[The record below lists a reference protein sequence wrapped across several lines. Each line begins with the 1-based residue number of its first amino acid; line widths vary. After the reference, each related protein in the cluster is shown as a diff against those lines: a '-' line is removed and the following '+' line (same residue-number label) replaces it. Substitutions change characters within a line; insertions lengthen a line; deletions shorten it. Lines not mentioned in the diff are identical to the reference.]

1 MPLKP
6 DNDGRRGAGILMPI
20 HSLPSPYGIG
30 NIGPAAF
37 AFIDF
42 LARSGQKYWQILPL
56 GPTDP
61 AFGNSPYMS
70 CSSLAGNPL
79 FISPEPLLE
88 KSLLKK
94 TEIAIDG
101 FSEYLVDYPRVTDFT
116 TKLLRLAY
124 QRCTNRHTD
133 SELEKFKE
141 KNPWALDYALFLSL
155 KKRYRQA
162 PWYTWPKEIRLRKS
176 RAVAQATTELG
187 DEIDYHIFVQ
197 YLFCTQWG
205 ALRQYAREKDIR
217 IIGDLPIYVALDS
230 VDVWVH
236 QEIFELEATS
246 GRPKSVA
253 GVPPDYFSPTGQ
265 LWGNPLY
272 RWHAR
277 SPLIKKHL
285 YDWWQHRL
293 KTALT
298 MMDVIRIDHFRGF
311 SSYWSIP
318 AREKTAINGSWKK
331 GPGISF
337 FREMED
343 RLGRMSIIAEDLG
356 IITPEVEHLRD
367 ELGYPGMKILLFA
380 FDGDANNSY
389 LPHNYTHNCVVY
401 TGTHDNDT
409 AVGWYLSPTTKPQ
422 TRRRAKRQAN
432 QLNDDAASF
441 HRDMIYL
448 AHSSVAD
455 IAVIPMQD
463 ILGFGNDCRMN
474 TPGTSK
480 GNWRWRCADR
490 FITDEL
496 AVWLYDVTAFFNRLN
511 KNKKTAGGSR
521 TDATAGAGI

>member
-1 MPLKP
+1 MGMPLKP
-6 DNDGRRGAGILMPI
+6 DNDNRRGAGILLPI
-20 HSLPSPYGIG
+20 HSLPSPFGIG

-42 LARSGQKYWQILPL
+42 LTDAGQTYWQILPL
-56 GPTDP
+56 GPTDS

-79 FISPEPLLE
+79 FISPELLQK
-88 KSLLKK
+88 KSLLKQ
-94 TEIAIDG
+94 TEITVDG
-101 FSEYLVDYPRVTDFT
+101 FSEYLVEYPRVTGFN
-116 TKLLRLAY
+116 TKLLRLAW
-124 QRCTNRHTD
+124 QRFTSRHTN

-141 KNPWALDYALFLSL
+141 KNPWVCDYALFLSL

-162 PWYTWPKEIRLRKS
+162 PWYTWPKEIRFRKS
-176 RAVAQATTELG
+176 RAIAQATTELG
-187 DEIDYHIFVQ
+187 DEINYHTFVQ
-197 YLFCTQWG
+197 YLFFTQWE
-205 ALRQYAREKDIR
+205 ALHQYAREKGIR
-217 IIGDLPIYVALDS
+217 IIGDLPIYVALDG

-236 QEIFELEATS
+236 QEIFELQATS

-277 SPLIKKHL
+277 SPLVKKHL
-285 YDWWQHRL
+285 YGWWQHRL
-293 KTALT
+293 KAALT
-298 MMDVIRIDHFRGF
+298 MMDVVRIDHFRGF
-311 SSYWSIP
+311 SSYWSVP
-318 AREKTAINGSWKK
+318 ANEKTAINGTWKK

-343 RLGRMSIIAEDLG
+343 RLGRMAIIAEDLG
-356 IITPEVEHLRD
+356 IITPEVEQLRD

-380 FDGDANNSY
+380 FDGNTDNSY

-409 AVGWYLSPTTKPQ
+409 AVGWYLSPTTKPE

-432 QLNDDAASF
+432 QNNDDAASF

-455 IAVIPMQD
+455 TAVIPMQD

-474 TPGTSK
+474 TPGTGK

-496 AVWLYDVTAFFNRLN
+496 TVRLHDVTVFFNRLN
-511 KNKKTAGGSR
+511 TKTANGDRFDPTSDTGM
-521 TDATAGAGI
+521 

>member
-1 MPLKP
+1 MGMPLKP
-6 DNDGRRGAGILMPI
+6 DNGNRRGAGILLPI

-30 NIGPAAF
+30 NMGPAAF

-42 LARSGQKYWQILPL
+42 LTDAGQKYWQILPL
-56 GPTDP
+56 GPTDS

-79 FISPEPLLE
+79 FISPELLLE
-88 KSLLKK
+88 QSLLKP
-94 TEIAIDG
+94 TEITGNG
-101 FSEYLVDYPRVTDFT
+101 FSEYQVDYPLVTEYN
-116 TKLLRLAY
+116 TKILRLAW
-124 QRCTNRHTD
+124 QRFTSRQTD
-133 SELEKFKE
+133 SGLEKFK
-141 KNPWALDYALFLSL
+141 KINPWVCDYALFLGL

-162 PWYTWPKEIRLRKS
+162 PWYAWPKEIRLRKN
-176 RAVAQATTELG
+176 RALAQATTELEG
-187 DEIDYHIFVQ
+187 EINYHIFVQ
-197 YLFCTQWG
+197 YLFFTQWQ
-205 ALRQYAREKDIR
+205 ALHQYAGEKGVR

-236 QEIFELEATS
+236 QEIFELHKTS

-272 RWHAR
+272 RWPAR
-277 SPLIKKHL
+277 SSLIQKHL

-293 KTALT
+293 KAALT
-298 MMDVIRIDHFRGF
+298 MMDVVRIDHFRGF

-318 AREKTAINGSWKK
+318 ANEKTAINGKWKK

-337 FREMED
+337 FRKMED
-343 RLGRMSIIAEDLG
+343 RLGPMAIIAEDLG
-356 IITPEVEHLRD
+356 SITPEVEQLRD

-380 FDGDANNSY
+380 FDGNTDNSY

-409 AVGWYLSPTTKPQ
+409 AVGWYLSQTTQPE

-432 QLNDDAASF
+432 QDNDDAASF

-448 AHSSVAD
+448 AHSSVANT
-455 IAVIPMQD
+455 AVIPMQD

-480 GNWRWRCADR
+480 GNWRWRCAGR

-496 AVWLYDVTAFFNRLN
+496 AAWLYDVTVFFNRLN
-511 KNKKTAGGSR
+511 KKTAN
-521 TDATAGAGI
+521 GIQSDPSSDTGI